1 MADFLWRALAAGL
14 GVAAVTGV
22 LGCFV
27 VWRRLAYFGDSLAHS
42 ALLGVAL
49 GLLYQLNLNLAV
61 LLVSAPFALG
71 LLWLGRRQVLAMD
84 TLLGISAHAA
94 LSVGLVMLSLTDRPG
109 LNLEGY
115 LFGDILAVGTAELAW
130 IYGGGAVLLGL
141 LWWFWDDLV
150 LISLNED
157 LAAAEGRPTGALHA
171 LLLLM
176 LAGVVALSMQVVGIL
191 LIASLLIIPAATARV
206 CTATPFGM
214 VICSVGFGSLAVCLG
229 LGASNWLDTPA
240 APSIVVVAT
249 VFFALIASFG
259 GVVARSVRS
268 ARSAPTRQA

>member
-14 GVAAVTGV
+14 GVAVVAGV

-49 GLLYQLNLNLAV
+49 GLLYQIDLNLAV
-61 LLVSAPFALG
+61 LMVCAPFAMM
-71 LLWLGRRQVLAMD
+71 LLWLGRQGVLAAD

-94 LSVGLVMLSLTDRPG
+94 LSVGLVMLSLTDQPG
-109 LNLEGY
+109 FNLEGY
-115 LFGDILAVGTAELAW
+115 LFGDILAVGTSELVW
-130 IYGGGAVLLGL
+130 IYAGSAVLLAL

-150 LISLNED
+150 LVALSED
-157 LAAAEGRPTGALHA
+157 LATSEGRPTGALHA

-191 LIASLLIIPAATARV
+191 LITSLLIIPAATARH
-206 CTATPFGM
+206 CAATPQANAVYAAGFGM
-214 VICSVGFGSLAVCLG
+214 LSVCLG

-249 VFFALIASFG
+249 GVFALVAVLG
-259 GVVARSVRS
+259 GRSRVA
-268 ARSAPTRQA
+268 